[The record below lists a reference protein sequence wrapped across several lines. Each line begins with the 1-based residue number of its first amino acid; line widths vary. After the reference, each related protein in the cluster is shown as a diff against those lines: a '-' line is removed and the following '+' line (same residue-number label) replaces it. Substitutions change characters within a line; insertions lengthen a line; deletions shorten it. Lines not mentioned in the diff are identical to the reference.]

1 VVERIRV
8 LETLREATVTTVV
21 ASVFSEFLIDDA
33 VLPTVAIKDL
43 PTRRETVAVVPA
55 AALIVLILTDVV
67 AIEAIVV
74 ATADNVRIG
83 CFMTLGA
90 VTATAF
96 RTFVPERVSVATVVP
111 IPAST
116 FPGLRMT
123 VTDDVAVPLRNL
135 CGVLRITG
143 LAVIVGVN
151 VLDGCLTTLGLLTI
165 AVGTRFLAGACTILD
180 EPTTT
185 GASLFVG

>member
-135 CGVLRITG
+135 CGVLRITE
-143 LAVIVGVN
+143 LAVVVGVN
-151 VLDGCLTTLGLLTI
+151 V
-165 AVGTRFLAGACTILD
+165 
-180 EPTTT
+180 
-185 GASLFVG
+185 